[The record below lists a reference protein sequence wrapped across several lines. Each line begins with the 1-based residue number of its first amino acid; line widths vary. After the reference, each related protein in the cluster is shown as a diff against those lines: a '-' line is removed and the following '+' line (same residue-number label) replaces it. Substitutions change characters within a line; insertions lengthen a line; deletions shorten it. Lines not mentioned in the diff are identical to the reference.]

1 MKTVYRPDGRPALS
15 PSASPRSAC
24 ADGPV
29 CLIVQSLSAP
39 RRLCVCHRALLRL
52 IAASCKAQ
60 LRPPAILF
68 LHPSLV
74 VCLLSCLAHALPF
87 SQEARADVPWLHHR
101 KFPVPVPDPSKSG
114 TRKSPSYMNYHNAA
128 KPSTA
133 APCPGRCRR
142 CRRWQHA
149 QKFHNRLARLL
160 LDVVKCIHKHG
171 LARYTTLGRL
181 WPCRRRPSTRY
192 PSCSTTTT
200 TTSSTSSRPKNRYPG
215 SLFRVPEK
223 KDQGPYT
230 RNHMLISSPSQPSHF
245 PLPLWTFAP

>member
-142 CRRWQHA
+142 WQHA

-160 LDVVKCIHKHG
+160 LDVVKCIHNTRARSIHHPRPP
-171 LARYTTLGRL
+171 LALSPPTFHQV
-181 WPCRRRPSTRY
+181 
-192 PSCSTTTT
+192 
-200 TTSSTSSRPKNRYPG
+200 PKLQHNNNNNNNKQHE
-215 SLFRVPEK
+215 LEAEE
-223 KDQGPYT
+223 
-230 RNHMLISSPSQPSHF
+230 
-245 PLPLWTFAP
+245 PLPW